1 MHSDAGSPAS
11 TDAIELAIFDIDGP
25 VTDPHSREVEPPDI
39 LDLTLDFLTEKGYV
53 AYNTGR
59 NGALAYRRVIQPL
72 LHRARDRRLN
82 PAIVNRRTSIFAE
95 KGGVSSFWD
104 DEVGGWNHRVDPAA
118 EVPAELR
125 DDVADLL
132 HNDSEFRKYIF
143 FDSGKETMIS
153 VEMRY
158 ETSELAPVPVTV
170 DTFKPVAD
178 RFAAEVRQLAADRG
192 YEDLDVDCSTI
203 AVDIQRRGVG
213 KDLGARLAFGW
224 LHELGKHVK
233 RVHCFGDSASDVL
246 MAVEAHAEMSRWF
259 ADADERVVY
268 IQVGRDLVIE
278 GDFQVRNYPDRYGQ
292 GTAAYLRSL
301 L

>member
-1 MHSDAGSPAS
+1 M
-11 TDAIELAIFDIDGP
+11 DAIELAIFDIDGP
-25 VTDPHSREVEPPDI
+25 VTDPHSREIEPRGI

-59 NGALAYRRVIQPL
+59 DRALAHQRVIRPL
-72 LHRARDRRLN
+72 LDRARHRGMN
-82 PAIVNRRTSIFAE
+82 PSVVNRRTSIFAE

-104 DEVGGWNHRVDPAA
+104 EELGGWNHRVDPAA

-125 DDVADLL
+125 GAVVDLL
-132 HNDSEFRKYIF
+132 HNDPEFQKYIF
-143 FDSGKETMIS
+143 FDGGKETVIS

-158 ETSELAPVPVTV
+158 ETSELVPVPVTI
-170 DTFKPVAD
+170 DAFKPVAD
-178 RFAAEVRQLAADRG
+178 RFAAQARRLAADRG

-224 LHELGKHVK
+224 LQELGKRVT
-233 RVHCFGDSASDVL
+233 RVHCFGDSASDVA
-246 MAVEAHAEMSRWF
+246 MAAEAHAEMSRWF
-259 ADADERVVY
+259 ADAGERVVY
-268 IQVGRDLVIE
+268 VHVGRDLDIQ
-278 GDFQVRNYPDRYGQ
+278 GDFGVRSYPDRYGQ

-301 L
+301 P